1 MQDVKRQELSDIKIK
16 IKEYLKYF
24 IIIVFIFFFDRIS
37 KIYLLNLYDSG
48 TDVDFYILPYLNIYL
63 VFNTGVGFGL
73 FASESNFI
81 YHFLT
86 FVVGIINLVLI
97 LLLFKQNSMNKY
109 FISIILG
116 GSLGNFFDRIYY
128 SFVPDF
134 LDFHIENFHWFI
146 FNIADVFI
154 TIGIICLIIVEIF
167 TKDTNVN
174 NEKNI

>member
-1 MQDVKRQELSDIKIK
+1 MFNIK

-24 IIIVFIFFFDRIS
+24 IIIIFIFFVDRIS
-37 KIYLLNLYDSG
+37 KIYLLNLYESG
-48 TDVDFYILPYLNIYL
+48 TDVDFYILPYLNICL
-63 VFNTGVGFGL
+63 VMNTGVGFGL
-73 FASESNFI
+73 FDSESNNF

-86 FVVGIINLVLI
+86 FIIGVINLVLI
-97 LLLFKQNSMNKY
+97 LLLFKQNSINKY
-109 FISIILG
+109 FISLILG

-146 FNIADVFI
+146 FNIADIFI
-154 TIGIICLIIVEIF
+154 TIGLICLIIAEIF
-167 TKDTNVN
+167 AKDIKKTN